1 MAVCFATTIYLIN
14 RMPKVGISLD
24 SSFEKLF
31 NKAPNPSKLRVFGYF
46 CFPWL
51 RLTSSHKL
59 DPESSSCVFLGYSL
73 TQAIFLCFDPTLKKI
88 FVSCQVR
95 GKRFPVRVSIYL
107 LHIGN
112 RHRLYTPHLPIHLM
126 RLSCSPP
133 PPPPPPSFTL
143 ISPKLVCS
151 PHHLT
156 CPLTTLHL
164 PELHHPTHPP
174 AKLLMPNLRIPHPF
188 LRPHPTYCVHH
199 LHLTHHLVELHL
211 PDLLPQTLPPEP
223 LDYWGQLPYH
233 PLLVILPNL

>member
-1 MAVCFATTIYLIN
+1 MVVCFATTIYLIN

-31 NKAPNPSKLRVFGYF
+31 NKAPNPSKLRVFGYL

-51 RLTSSHKL
+51 RLNSSHKL

-73 TQAIFLCFDPTLKKI
+73 TQSIFLCFHPTLKKI

-112 RHRLYTPHLPIHLM
+112 RHRLYTPHLVIHLI

-133 PPPPPPSFTL
+133 PPLYPYLPRTTAFPPSPHMSSHHTTFARA
-143 ISPKLVCS
+143 PS
-151 PHHLT
+151 PH
-156 CPLTTLHL
+156 PSS
-164 PELHHPTHPP
+164 
-174 AKLLMPNLRIPHPF
+174 R
-188 LRPHPTYCVHH
+188 
-199 LHLTHHLVELHL
+199 
-211 PDLLPQTLPPEP
+211 QTA
-223 LDYWGQLPYH
+223 YA
-233 PLLVILPNL
+233 